1 MKSTINKLDIERAT
15 SNIGNRFD
23 MVLIAAA
30 RTRELHRG
38 RAPLMQTDHKSSVTA
53 LLEIE
58 HGLIGMD
65 MLRRAVPNRKKK

>member
-1 MKSTINKLDIERAT
+1 MKTIEHKLDIERAT
-15 SNIGNRFD
+15 KNIGNRFD

-38 RAPLMQTDHKSSVTA
+38 RAPLMKTDNKGSLTA

-58 HGLIGMD
+58 HGLVGIE
-65 MLRRAVPNRKKK
+65 MLRRLVPNPKKK